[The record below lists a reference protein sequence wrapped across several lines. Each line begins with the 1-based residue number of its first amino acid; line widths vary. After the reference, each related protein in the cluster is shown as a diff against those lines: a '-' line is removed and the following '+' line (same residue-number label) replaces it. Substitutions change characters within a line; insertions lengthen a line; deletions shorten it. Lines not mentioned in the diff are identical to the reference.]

1 MVRWPR
7 KICISCSYS
16 LTATQLKQRLRQGRS
31 SKAHPTSNAVL
42 RNFNKNEVSS
52 DFKKASDMPIRM
64 WPKITET
71 WVLVAQQGPRSPT
84 KARGP
89 LTAPPDLRGVP
100 IVSLGETARPSC
112 PPARLQ
118 RPNIFLSY
126 KPSLL
131 DWKPFPTVTLVQTV
145 TSQAMIFGCV
155 VCAL

>member
-64 WPKITET
+64 WPKIDPALGFSTQR
-71 WVLVAQQGPRSPT
+71 VA
-84 KARGP
+84 
-89 LTAPPDLRGVP
+89 
-100 IVSLGETARPSC
+100 
-112 PPARLQ
+112 
-118 RPNIFLSY
+118 
-126 KPSLL
+126 
-131 DWKPFPTVTLVQTV
+131 
-145 TSQAMIFGCV
+145 AMI
-155 VCAL
+155 LPLRKL